1 MTEEEKISFLEEI
14 MDVEEGEL
22 SPQSSLIEI
31 EEWDSLSVLSLIM
44 EMKTRYGIE
53 LSNDEIKSF
62 KTVGDICDRIPDKG

>member
-1 MTEEEKISFLEEI
+1 MSEEEKISFLADI
-14 MDVEEGEL
+14 MDVEEGTL
-22 SPQSSLIEI
+22 DRQTVLMDI